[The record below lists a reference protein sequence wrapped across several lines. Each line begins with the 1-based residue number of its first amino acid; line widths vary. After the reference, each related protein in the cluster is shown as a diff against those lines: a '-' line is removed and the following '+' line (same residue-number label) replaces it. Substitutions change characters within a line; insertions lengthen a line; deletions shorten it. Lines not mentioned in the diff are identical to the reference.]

1 MGCGQV
7 ETTDNEVK
15 KDNPFNDNNNNNNN
29 NDDYQTKSLSKNLNN
44 KNNDKIPQKE
54 INAQNE
60 LIKQKKK
67 KERDQKKEKM
77 KKEMKEY
84 QKLIKRK
91 RKFLNQ
97 NGEYESSEDSQD
109 SRLKY
114 AKGKNL
120 GKKRKKLTPE
130 EIEDGIKQD
139 QKEEEKRK
147 GRKAYFSPMQKEI
160 PFKHKEPES
169 PYDPN
174 ISKPYSLGYE
184 DEIYK
189 EINYGKPIRFYN
201 QTWLT
206 YDAPVEADIYGPRV
220 MIPPGWRTPTLKDY
234 KNLFKFIGNNEKI
247 KIFLTHERLM
257 NMKKDF
263 LYITSDKVFPD
274 DYNGYNTKAWAYF
287 CIGFNF
293 YDEVEYP
300 GIEPLV
306 LPNQQKKIINIAQ
319 DNKKDEENINT
330 MNNNNNSKEEIKE
343 EFEDAIVSD
352 DDDDFIKK
360 MNKQLN
366 KNREDY
372 GPLVADDIRRKN
384 RLYILLLII

>member
-1 MGCGQV
+1 
-7 ETTDNEVK
+7 
-15 KDNPFNDNNNNNNN
+15 
-29 NDDYQTKSLSKNLNN
+29 
-44 KNNDKIPQKE
+44 
-54 INAQNE
+54 
-60 LIKQKKK
+60 
-67 KERDQKKEKM
+67 
-77 KKEMKEY
+77 
-84 QKLIKRK
+84 
-91 RKFLNQ
+91 
-97 NGEYESSEDSQD
+97 
-109 SRLKY
+109 
-114 AKGKNL
+114 
-120 GKKRKKLTPE
+120 
-130 EIEDGIKQD
+130 
-139 QKEEEKRK
+139 
-147 GRKAYFSPMQKEI
+147 MQKEI

-201 QTWLT
+201 KTWLT

-220 MIPPGWRTPTLKDY
+220 MIPPGWRIPTLKDY

-247 KIFLTHERLM
+247 KIFLTHERLI

-300 GIEPLV
+300 GIEPLA

-330 MNNNNNSKEEIKE
+330 INNNNSKEEIKE

-372 GPLVADDIRRKN
+372 GPLVAGDIRRKN
-384 RLYILLLII
+384 RLHILLLII